1 MVITKVIFV
10 AKTGCKKG
18 KIVQKPV
25 VFLISPQLSQ
35 IFHSDKKFLPSC
47 FLLHYSLNF
56 MNSWQVATAIPSL
69 YRVWTLAIS
78 SGDRLTSH
86 VLVHIAGLFLDI
98 KAQQVL
104 VV

>member
-1 MVITKVIFV
+1 MEHLSE
-10 AKTGCKKG
+10 
-18 KIVQKPV
+18 KPKAQIYTLPTEKFKHV
-25 VFLISPQLSQ
+25 VSHPQLSLL
-35 IFHSDKKFLPSC
+35 HSDKKFLPSC